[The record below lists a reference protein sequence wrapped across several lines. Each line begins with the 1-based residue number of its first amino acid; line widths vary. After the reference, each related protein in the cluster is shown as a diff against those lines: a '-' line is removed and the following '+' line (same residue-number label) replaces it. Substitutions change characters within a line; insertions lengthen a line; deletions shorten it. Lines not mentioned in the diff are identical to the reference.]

1 MQVIVTALNGLSL
14 ASILIMVAMGLA
26 VIFGLLRVINL
37 AHGDFF
43 MAGMY
48 SVVAVQAAVHSFWL
62 GVLAAVVVVGAIGL
76 LVERGVI
83 RWLRDRPLDTLL
95 ATWGVGIVIRE
106 VVKLIFGGG
115 FRQVSNPLP
124 GEISL
129 GGVGYPAYRLLLIGV
144 TALLLL
150 AVAAWLY
157 RSRAGLRLR
166 AMLEDPGT
174 AGAFGIDQQRM
185 TTVAFVVGAA
195 MAGLAGA
202 LMAPLVTVSPEVGLI
217 FLARAFLV
225 VVVGGMGTIAG
236 LLGGG
241 VLIGGGGAVSGFF
254 LSPTNAE
261 AIILLIAI
269 VILRLRPSGLFGQPD
284 THG

>member
-150 AVAAWLY
+150 AVAGWLY